1 MVVGSFDQKF
11 LALPDEVLITSM
23 REHQRY
29 FSLRGKDGKLL
40 PHFIAV
46 NNTLTRNPDVVRQ
59 GHQRVLRARLSDA
72 MYFFQVDS
80 KVPLENRVEA
90 LKGVMFHS
98 LLGSSYEK
106 MERFRELAAGL
117 ARQLAPQLEDKV
129 RRAATLAKADITTEM
144 VGEFPSLQGVMGEKY
159 SLLTGED
166 PEVATALFSH
176 YLPRHAD
183 DILPGRPGGG
193 PGGPGRPA
201 GHHLR
206 LLRRGPEPHRHRRPL
221 RSAPPRPGH
230 HPHPARPSSCIWTC
244 RRSSRRAW
252 SCSRPKSAAP
262 RKRPPWKCW
271 TSSKPG
277 CNTCCW
283 RKASARRPWPRSWR
297 PAAAIWWMRWTRS
310 RPWKRFAKARISP
323 PWRWP
328 SSG

>member
-1 MVVGSFDQKF
+1 M
-11 LALPDEVLITSM
+11 
-23 REHQRY
+23 
-29 FSLRGKDGKLL
+29 
-40 PHFIAV
+40 
-46 NNTLTRNPDVVRQ
+46 
-59 GHQRVLRARLSDA
+59 
-72 MYFFQVDS
+72 
-80 KVPLENRVEA
+80 PLENRVDA

-98 LLGSSYEK
+98 LLGTSYEK

-176 YLPRHAD
+176 YLPRQAD
-183 DILPGRPGGG
+183 DILPATGGR

-230 HPHPARPSSCIWTC
+230 HPHPAGPAAASGPAG
-244 RRSSRRAW
+244 SRWHSHCLVA
-252 SCSRPKSAAP
+252 SPGSVAP

-277 CNTCCW
+277 CSTCCW
-283 RKASARRPWPRSWR
+283 RKVSARRPWPRSWR
-297 PAAAIWWMRWTRS
+297 PAAATWWLRWPRS
-310 RPWKRFAKARISP
+310 RPWKRFAKARIFP